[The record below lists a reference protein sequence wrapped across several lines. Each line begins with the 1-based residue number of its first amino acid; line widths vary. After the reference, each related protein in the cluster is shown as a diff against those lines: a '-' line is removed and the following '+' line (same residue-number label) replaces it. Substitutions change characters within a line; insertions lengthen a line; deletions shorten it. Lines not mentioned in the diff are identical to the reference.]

1 MKFDIKHIAAAAAF
15 VAMGAAHAA
24 PVTVNTGDVFDGL
37 KFSGSASLT
46 LSADVLGALDTG
58 KIALTPSAPAIPSIE
73 KDTDGFYV
81 SATIQAPI
89 TSVSFESTNHQVLK
103 VGTQG
108 GLTMTAPVVKSVS
121 SGGSLTVTNLTA
133 DLTNNTI
140 YATLIGANGVGTLTN
155 FALWNFASI
164 TGGTVINGKGTY
176 DNTLTGL
183 SITTDGF
190 NKFSQSLG
198 LLKLG
203 VSALKGID
211 NYGTINSSISAVPEA
226 STTAYS
232 LAGMALVG
240 LMLSKRRKAA

>member
-1 MKFDIKHIAAAAAF
+1 MKFNVKHIAAVAAF

-24 PVTVNTGDVFDGL
+24 PVTVHTGDVFDGM

-46 LSADVLGALDTG
+46 LSGDVLGALDTG
-58 KIALTPSAPAIPSIE
+58 KIALSPSGVAVPTIE
-73 KDTDGFYV
+73 KDADGFYAL
-81 SATIQAPI
+81 ATIQAPI
-89 TSVSFESTNHQVLK
+89 ISVTFESTNHEVLK

-121 SGGSLTVTNLTA
+121 SGGSLTVTDLTA
-133 DLTNNTI
+133 NLTNNTI

-164 TGGTVINGKGTY
+164 SGGTVITGNGTY
-176 DNTLTGL
+176 NNILTGL
-183 SITTDGF
+183 SITPDGF

-203 VSALKGID
+203 VNALKGID
-211 NYGTINSSISAVPEA
+211 NYGTINSTISAVPEA

-240 LMLSKRRKAA
+240 FMLSKRRKAA